1 MTRSKRLCFLFGLA
15 VVILCAA
22 AAAPRARALWEQ
34 LPGGAWIEEAE
45 YSVRRESSGP
55 DGDALY
61 LTAAIRP
68 APGCTGTVAAELR
81 RPRAD
86 GGWEAAAFYQG
97 GARLNA
103 RLPGADAKGCRL
115 RMIFRT
121 WRGGELMGE
130 RVLESV
136 L

>member
-15 VVILCAA
+15 VLILCAA

-61 LTAAIRP
+61 VR
-68 APGCTGTVAAELR
+68 TVAEVYSPITPTPAGPSSTATTLTR
-81 RPRAD
+81 SRPT
-86 GGWEAAAFYQG
+86 
-97 GARLNA
+97 
-103 RLPGADAKGCRL
+103 K
-115 RMIFRT
+115 
-121 WRGGELMGE
+121 
-130 RVLESV
+130 
-136 L
+136 

>member
-15 VVILCAA
+15 VLILCAA

-34 LPGGAWIEEAE
+34 LPSGAWIEEAE
-45 YSVRRESSGP
+45 YFVRHESSGP

-81 RPRAD
+81 
-86 GGWEAAAFYQG
+86 
-97 GARLNA
+97 
-103 RLPGADAKGCRL
+103 
-115 RMIFRT
+115 MIFRA

-130 RVLESV
+130 RVLESA